1 MILASR
7 TVLRHRAI
15 ANVYRHVSFQSRI
28 ARLHASATRHDA
40 DVNTKVSDPRAREL
54 DNLIED
60 EFAAV
65 RSSYQAPK
73 HSIILAHGLL
83 GFEELHLE
91 PAQLRSWGLPGIAYW
106 RGITEAL
113 AAQGVEVITAS
124 VPPSGSIEA
133 RAAKLAEKI
142 GERAEG
148 KAVNI
153 IA

>member
-1 MILASR
+1 MLLASR
-7 TVLRHRAI
+7 TVLRHRALS
-15 ANVYRHVSFQSRI
+15 NVYRHTSIRCQI
-28 ARLHASATRHDA
+28 ATLHASATRLDA
-40 DVNTKVSDPRAREL
+40 NTKVSDPRAREL

-133 RAAKLAEKI
+133 RAAKLAERI

-148 KAVNI
+148 RAVNI

>member
-1 MILASR
+1 MLLASH
-7 TVLRHRAI
+7 TVLRHHAV
-15 ANVYRHVSFQSRI
+15 ANTCRNVLFRTRI
-28 ARLHASATRHDA
+28 AKLHTSATRLDA
-40 DVNTKVSDPRAREL
+40 NSKVSDPRAREL

-60 EFAAV
+60 EFAAI
-65 RSSYQAPK
+65 RSSYRAPK

-133 RAAKLAEKI
+133 RAVKLAERIEK
-142 GERAEG
+142 RAEG
-148 KAVNI
+148 RAVNI